1 MPTRFADVVA
11 DRFAFHEV
19 NLARLEAGHQ
29 QRLLQALRKLE
40 ADLVKQIERAGADG
54 RSFTVTRSKALLAET
69 RSVIQSHYQGV
80 YELHRDQLIDLGLYE
95 AKESSQLVNRRL
107 GVRLLAVGVPES
119 VIESMLKDNIVL
131 GVPLKSFWE
140 RQAGGLQEA
149 FTRELRSAVFAG
161 ETTNQV
167 IRRVRGTAAAKY
179 KDGIMETSR
188 RGADAVVRTSAQ
200 SILNDARMKVYQANK
215 DVIEG
220 VQAQVTL
227 DNRTSAICMARS
239 GFAWDLDG
247 KPLPGTE
254 TDEDFPG
261 PPPWHPN
268 CRSTLIP
275 IMRSIGEIV
284 EDPDVDRKV
293 REVAED
299 VPRATQSSMDG
310 QVAQTLT
317 YEDWLKTKSEA
328 FQKEV
333 LGPGKWELW
342 QKGEIGLKDL
352 TDQRGR
358 SLTLEQL
365 KAMDEES

>member
-1 MPTRFADVVA
+1 MPTGFADVVA

-19 NLARLEAGHQ
+19 NLARLEAGQQ

-40 ADLVKQIERAGADG
+40 AHLVKEIERAGADG

-69 RSVIQSHYQGV
+69 RSVIKSHYQGI
-80 YELHRDQLIDLGLYE
+80 YELHREQLVDLGLYE
-95 AKESSQLVNRRL
+95 AKEAAELVNRRL

-119 VIESMLKDNIVL
+119 VIDSMLSENVVL

-140 RQAGGLQEA
+140 RQAGGLQET
-149 FTRELRSAVFAG
+149 FTRELRAAVFAG
-161 ETTNQV
+161 ETTDQIV
-167 IRRVRGTAAAKY
+167 RRVRGTAALKY

-188 RGADAVVRTSAQ
+188 RGAEAIVRTSSQ

-215 DVIEG
+215 DVIKG

-227 DNRTSAICMARS
+227 DHRTSAICMARS

-247 KPLPGTE
+247 KPLPGTD

-275 IMRSIGEIV
+275 IVKSIGEIV
-284 EDPDVDRKV
+284 EDPEVDK
-293 REVAED
+293 EVAKVAEE
-299 VPRATQSSMDG
+299 VPKATQSSMDG
-310 QVAQTLT
+310 QVAQVLT
-317 YEDWLKTKSEA
+317 YEDWLKSKSEA

-342 QKGEIGLKDL
+342 QKGQIGLKDL
-352 TDQRGR
+352 IDQRGR
-358 SLTLEQL
+358 PIALEQL
-365 KAMDEES
+365 QRLEY

>member
-29 QRLLQALRKLE
+29 QALLKALRKLE
-40 ADLVKQIERAGADG
+40 ADLVKEIARAGADG

-69 RSVIQSHYQGV
+69 RSVIKSHYQGV
-80 YELHRDQLIDLGLYE
+80 YELHRDQLVDLGLYE
-95 AKESSQLVNRRL
+95 AKEAAQLVNRRL
-107 GVRLLAVGVPES
+107 GVRLLAVGIPES
-119 VIESMLKDNIVL
+119 VIDSMLSENVVL

-140 RQAGGLQEA
+140 RQAGGLQET
-149 FTRELRSAVFAG
+149 FTRELRAAVFAG

-167 IRRVRGTAAAKY
+167 VRRVRGTAALKY

-188 RGADAVVRTSAQ
+188 RGAEAVVRTSAQ
-200 SILNDARMKVYQANK
+200 SILNDARMEVYQANK
-215 DVIEG
+215 DVIKG

-247 KPLPGTE
+247 KPLPGTD

-261 PPPWHPN
+261 PPPWHQN

-293 REVAED
+293 RAVAEE
-299 VPRATQSSMDG
+299 VPPAIQSSMDG
-310 QVAQTLT
+310 QVPQALT
-317 YEDWLKTKSEA
+317 YEAWLKTKGEA

-342 QKGEIGLKDL
+342 QKGQIGLRDL
-352 TDQRGR
+352 IDQRGR
-358 SLTLEQL
+358 PLTLEEL
-365 KAMDEES
+365 KSLDEGD